1 MKRNTSSGRS
11 ATTFLLV
18 AAIAAGSLLAAWRP
32 WSKPAP
38 TEERLRARL
47 DSYTELRRTSDWK
60 TLFTLVDPIEQERV
74 GQDSFFRFYGQEMTR
89 LIGLQVKETHMN
101 ADRGTA
107 SIDLEVEHELVPE
120 KLPAQ
125 YRRNLKVEDKSTLR
139 QRSPYTLEW
148 VWRDGDWYFSLD
160 RVMLTGRDKEGR
172 RAAPAQSTVSAE
184 KPAVPPEKPR

>member
-1 MKRNTSSGRS
+1 MKQNTSSGRS

-32 WSKPAP
+32 WSKPVP

-47 DSYTELRRTSDWK
+47 DSYTELRRASDWK
-60 TLFTLVDPIEQERV
+60 TLFTLVDPIEQARV
-74 GQDSFFRFYGQEMTR
+74 GQDSFLRFFGQEMTR
-89 LIGLQVKETHMN
+89 LVAIEVKEAHMD

-107 SIDLEVEHELVPE
+107 AIDVEIEHELIPE
-120 KLPAQ
+120 RLPAN
-125 YRRNLKVEDKSTLR
+125 YRRGLKVEDKSTLR

-160 RVMLTGRDKEGR
+160 RVVLTGRDKEGR
-172 RAAPAQSTVSAE
+172 RASPAQPTVSAE
-184 KPAVPPEKPR
+184 KPTEPPEKPR